1 MRESS
6 DRLRYEVVADVI
18 EKQIG
23 GGLLRAHERVPSV
36 RAMSRTLGVSVGTVV
51 QAYVHLERRG
61 VLHTRPRSGHFVS
74 ARIDPAALSPTRAI
88 RISTLPKR
96 VAPRVIDTMLES
108 MRRSD
113 LIALNSAVALAAA
126 RIDGRLNSI
135 ARSVLRED
143 PGNPN
148 DLIKPP
154 GDATLRRAIVK
165 RLATTGCA
173 AREEDVVITNG
184 TMEAITLALG
194 ILCKSGDTVLVESP
208 TYFGILQVIEHL
220 RLNVVEVPNYPGHGI
235 DVAALERAVG
245 SGRIA
250 AAVLQ
255 SSFNNPT
262 GAATPDESKRRIVEI
277 LAAAGIALVED
288 DIYGDLHFGPH
299 RPKPFAT
306 FDETGS
312 VIYCASIS
320 KTVALGYR
328 IGWAV
333 SPRHA
338 HAMTRAKF
346 FASVASPTLQQRILS
361 RYYAAGVH
369 DRHLRYVRENLAAN
383 CRRLVEAIAREFPE
397 GTRVSTPSGGVVL
410 WVELPRSVDGVDLF
424 ERALERGIGIA
435 PGIIFSATAGYRNF
449 IRLSAGLPFGP
460 DVEKALATLGR
471 LASQS
476 L

>member
-1 MRESS
+1 MRESAE
-6 DRLRYEVVADVI
+6 RLRYEVVADVI

-36 RAMSRTLGVSVGTVV
+36 RALSRTLGVSVGTVV

-61 VLHTRPRSGHFVS
+61 ILHTRPRSGHFVS
-74 ARIDPAALSPTRAI
+74 ARVDPAAPAPTRTMK
-88 RISTLPKR
+88 ISTRPAR
-96 VAPRVIDTMLES
+96 VAPRVIDTVLES
-108 MRRSD
+108 LRRSD

-135 ARSVLRED
+135 ARSVLREN

-148 DLIKPP
+148 DLVKPP
-154 GDATLRRAIVK
+154 GDATLRRAIAR

-194 ILCKSGDTVLVESP
+194 MLCKNGDTVLVESP

-220 RLNVVEVPNYPGHGI
+220 RLNVVEVPNHPGHGI
-235 DVAALERAVG
+235 DVAAVEKAVG
-245 SGRIA
+245 SSRIS

-262 GAATPDESKRRIVEI
+262 GAATPDDSKRRIVEI
-277 LAAAGIALVED
+277 LGAAGIPLVED

-299 RPKPFAT
+299 RPKPFAA

-328 IGWAV
+328 IGWTV

-338 HAMTRAKF
+338 HAMMRAKF
-346 FASVASPTLQQRILS
+346 FASVASPTLQQRVLS
-361 RYYAAGVH
+361 RYYAAGIH
-369 DRHLRYVRENLAAN
+369 DRHLRHVREHLATN
-383 CRRLVEAIAREFPE
+383 CRRVVAAIAREFPA
-397 GTRVSTPSGGVVL
+397 GTRVSNPSGGVVL
-410 WVELPRSVDGVDLF
+410 WVELPRAVDGVDLF
-424 ERALERGIGIA
+424 ERALARGIGIA
-435 PGIIFSATAGYRNF
+435 PGIIFSATASYRNF

-460 DVEKALATLGR
+460 EVEKALATLGK
-471 LASQS
+471 LAR
-476 L
+476 